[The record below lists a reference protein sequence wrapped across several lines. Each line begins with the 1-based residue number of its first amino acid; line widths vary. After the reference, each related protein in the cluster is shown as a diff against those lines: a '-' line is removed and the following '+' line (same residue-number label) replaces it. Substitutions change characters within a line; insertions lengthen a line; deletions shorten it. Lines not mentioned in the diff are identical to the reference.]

1 MIDSLLAAEFFEPL
15 CLTLL
20 HSLWQVALLALI
32 ASTCCRWFCQKDVF
46 WKYTLN
52 VATLI
57 VALLAL
63 PITFMLV
70 ESNSPEASS
79 LPALSSVT
87 ALDASQSGPLVQH
100 QVDIETAVE
109 LEPMAPALSTATA
122 DNQAAGGASQF
133 WASLAFWATG
143 IYLLGVAF
151 MLTRLLISVF
161 KANQLASQGK
171 PINDG
176 PAREILQSLCSR
188 WSLQVMPRLMQAE
201 QIVVPKVV
209 SLIRPAILLP
219 ASAITGLSSDQ
230 LEMILAHELA
240 HIHRHDMWVNL
251 LQRVAEA
258 LLFFNPTLWFLSR
271 RISDLR
277 EYCCDEMACEI
288 FASNQQNTV
297 EPRLR
302 YAQALLRV
310 VELRQESSSAG
321 VETTAALAAIGHSP
335 SELRRRV
342 ARLFDEPLR
351 EPIRISRTGVCF
363 LLAITMLCC
372 SGPAVWS
379 AATKQSNVN
388 APMQQEPAEVAV
400 ESQPS
405 QSEIQSPQ
413 KDVEEQLAT
422 VAGRIVFEDGSPAD
436 VKGQMFSNI
445 QYANGNG
452 EMGAQENDVDK
463 FSFKTRAGTIWLGYN
478 AEGYAPV
485 WTDEIEL
492 ASGEKRDDIRLVLQ
506 PGVSTNVRVSDKEG
520 QPVAGATIV
529 AHPEMHGTFQ
539 GPVIKYVTNKQGE
552 YKLTHL
558 ADTRYRLKI
567 NAPGYE
573 PLVTAPLEV
582 EEGQTLVQTIIRSQP
597 STGTI
602 RFADGTPAPLSKIRC
617 LYEYRADGGGR
628 NYSMGGEGDGF
639 WGTTFATA
647 DKDGRFELDTL
658 TKGSRYVMVVQAADG
673 TRAIVH
679 SFEAGKQDVQIDLPR
694 RHDLVVKIKGDL
706 SKHKLPFINFRQKPY
721 SNFKPRTNRYDLI
734 GAQIPV
740 KLTDDGGTAVYR
752 GLAVDLDG
760 PKKGPLKVFVDFG
773 YDQKKQQSEVVELNP
788 TGETVVEFDMP
799 FPTIFELKHRKA
811 KEIKQDLEKM
821 FHLKDGPDRGEDDDI
836 LFELLG
842 PERYEKLIGGAEAK
856 AFTKFEGDVE
866 FGIDDRFNTLWVT
879 GATANDLSKIGQVI
893 EYWDNPDVVKEPE
906 DILWGEAKDG
916 VKLGIRPSAPSK
928 HPTQFRQGDR
938 FAYEVW
944 IKNETKSTIHVPYD
958 SLKRI

>member
-1 MIDSLLAAEFFEPL
+1 
-15 CLTLL
+15 
-20 HSLWQVALLALI
+20 
-32 ASTCCRWFCQKDVF
+32 
-46 WKYTLN
+46 
-52 VATLI
+52 
-57 VALLAL
+57 
-63 PITFMLV
+63 
-70 ESNSPEASS
+70 
-79 LPALSSVT
+79 
-87 ALDASQSGPLVQH
+87 
-100 QVDIETAVE
+100 
-109 LEPMAPALSTATA
+109 
-122 DNQAAGGASQF
+122 
-133 WASLAFWATG
+133 
-143 IYLLGVAF
+143 
-151 MLTRLLISVF
+151 MLTRLLVSVL

-171 PINDG
+171 QINDG
-176 PAREILQSLCSR
+176 PAWEILQSLCSR

-209 SLIRPAILLP
+209 GLIRPAILLP

-288 FASNQQNTV
+288 VASNQQNAV

-388 APMQQEPAEVAV
+388 APKQHEPAEVAV
-400 ESQPS
+400 ESRPS
-405 QSEIQSPQ
+405 QSENQSPQ
-413 KDVEEQLAT
+413 QDVKEELAT

-452 EMGAQENDVDK
+452 QMGAQENDVDK

-492 ASGEKRDDIRLVLQ
+492 ASGEKRDDIRLVLK

-520 QPVAGATIV
+520 LPVAGATIV
-529 AHPEMHGTFQ
+529 AHPEMHSTFQ

-552 YKLTHL
+552 YMLTHL
-558 ADTRYRLKI
+558 ADTRYQLKI
-567 NAPGYE
+567 TAPGYE

-639 WGTTFATA
+639 WGTTFTTA

-706 SKHKLPFINFRQKPY
+706 SKHKLPYIKFRQKPY

-734 GAQIPV
+734 GDEIPIE
-740 KLTDDGGTAVYR
+740 LTDDGGTAVYR
-752 GLAVDLDG
+752 GMAVDLDG
-760 PKKGPLKVFVDFG
+760 PKKGPLKVLVDFG
-773 YDQKKQQSEVVELNP
+773 YDQKKQQSKVVELNP

-799 FPTIFELKHRKA
+799 PVQIPTFYQLKHRDAQKM
-811 KEIKQDLEKM
+811 KQQLDRILE
-821 FHLKDGPDRGEDDDI
+821 LNDRPGDGEDGGVARAGEEDKKSPDKD
-836 LFELLG
+836 LLDG
-842 PERYEKLIGGAEAK
+842 LLEGVEAEAISD
-856 AFTKFEGDVE
+856 FEGDVK
-866 FGIDDRFNTLWVT
+866 FGVDVRSNTMVVT
-879 GATANDLSKIGQVI
+879 GATDNDLLKISKVI
-893 EYWDNPDVVKEPE
+893 DHLDKPK
-906 DILWGEAKDG
+906 DILWGEAKEG
-916 VKLGIRPSAPSK
+916 VKLGIRPSALSK

-944 IKNETKSTIHVPYD
+944 IKNETKSTIQVPYD
-958 SLKRI
+958 PYKLYGPKFNRNQITLLSTPVAGVRLRTGCKDARRRGRLADSWRSQAVSRGRGGWFSAAARLDSTRCPAR

>member
-1 MIDSLLAAEFFEPL
+1 MIKYLMTVDFFERL
-15 CLTLL
+15 CLTLM
-20 HSLWQVALLALI
+20 HSIWQVALLAVVATACSWLL
-32 ASTCCRWFCQKDVF
+32 CRTKCRKNVYR
-46 WKYTLN
+46 KYTIH

-57 VALLAL
+57 VALLVT
-63 PITFMLV
+63 PVTFMLV
-70 ESNSPEASS
+70 ESNSPQTDAVAISTAVASS
-79 LPALSSVT
+79 THDFQQAAPITIADEPSAEFELA
-87 ALDASQSGPLVQH
+87 ASTPV
-100 QVDIETAVE
+100 I
-109 LEPMAPALSTATA
+109 APTA
-122 DNQAAGGASQF
+122 DSSDGKSSQWWGVLAV
-133 WASLAFWATG
+133 WASG
-143 IYLLGVAF
+143 GYMLGVVI
-151 MLTRLLISVF
+151 MLIRLLASIF
-161 KANQLASQGK
+161 KADHLASAGAR
-171 PINDG
+171 ITDG
-176 PAREILQSLCSR
+176 PALEMLRNLCSR
-188 WSLQVMPRLMQAE
+188 WSLRVVPRLMQAE

-209 SLIRPAILLP
+209 GLIRPAILLP
-219 ASAITGLSSDQ
+219 ASALTGLSSDQ

-240 HIHRHDMWVNL
+240 HIQRHDMWVNL
-251 LQRVAEA
+251 LQRLAEA
-258 LLFFNPTLWFLSR
+258 VLFFNPALWFLSR

-277 EYCCDEMACEI
+277 EYCCDEMACE
-288 FASNQQNTV
+288 FVRGNQQNAD

-310 VELRQESSSAG
+310 VELKHDSATVG
-321 VETTAALAAIGHSP
+321 VETSAALAAVGDSP

-351 EPIRISRTGVCF
+351 EPIRISRMGVCF

-388 APMQQEPAEVAV
+388 APMQQERAEVAV

-413 KDVEEQLAT
+413 QDVEEQLAT
-422 VAGRIVFEDGSPAD
+422 VSGRIVFEDGSPAD
-436 VKGQMFSNI
+436 VKGQMFSSI

-452 EMGAQENDVDK
+452 QTGAQENDVDK
-463 FSFKTRAGTIWLGYN
+463 FSFETRAGTIWVGYN
-478 AEGYAPV
+478 AKGYAPV
-485 WTDEIEL
+485 WTDKIEL
-492 ASGEKRDDIRLVLQ
+492 ASGEKRDDIRLLLK

-558 ADTRYRLKI
+558 ADTRYKLKI
-567 NAPGYE
+567 TAPGYE

-706 SKHKLPFINFRQKPY
+706 SKHKLPYINFRQKPY

-734 GAQIPV
+734 GDEIPIE
-740 KLTDDGGTAVYR
+740 LTDDGGTAVYR
-752 GLAVDLDG
+752 GMAVDLDG

-773 YDQKKQQSEVVELNP
+773 YDQKKQQSKVVELNP

-799 FPTIFELKHRKA
+799 FPTIFELKHRNV
-811 KEIKQDLEKM
+811 
-821 FHLKDGPDRGEDDDI
+821 R
-836 LFELLG
+836 
-842 PERYEKLIGGAEAK
+842 
-856 AFTKFEGDVE
+856 
-866 FGIDDRFNTLWVT
+866 
-879 GATANDLSKIGQVI
+879 
-893 EYWDNPDVVKEPE
+893 
-906 DILWGEAKDG
+906 
-916 VKLGIRPSAPSK
+916 
-928 HPTQFRQGDR
+928 
-938 FAYEVW
+938 
-944 IKNETKSTIHVPYD
+944 
-958 SLKRI
+958 KRSNRISRKCSI